1 MMPHNLIF
9 MTGATGVLGQDLVKE
24 LLRTTNAQIALLAR
38 AKNRTSHSDR
48 VKKILTAIGIDSHL
62 GSRVHVIEGDV
73 THHKFGIKK
82 TDLEYLERECKVFY
96 HIAALTALNG
106 TEKECQQINV
116 GGTEHALELAWDL
129 RKRGKLE
136 RFIYFSTAFVAG
148 SVWDHCSKEDGLPA
162 KPVFANYYESSKYKA
177 ETKVREAM
185 AKGLPV
191 TIIRPS
197 IVVGHS
203 ETGVVSDFNVIYPF
217 IKLFAHGVLSKIP
230 THRENTFNIV
240 PIDFVIQATCAIV
253 KDPRSIN
260 KAFHV
265 VAPKPP
271 SIGMLLRVGEEEYST
286 VPPIEVID
294 PKHFL
299 KSKMNAQ
306 EQMVFAMLEPYL
318 GYLNGH
324 LTFDMTNTR
333 EILRGTGIPM
343 PKTDHAFLKTLV
355 RYAVK
360 VGYLAI

>member
-1 MMPHNLIF
+1 MARDLIF
-9 MTGATGVLGQDLVKE
+9 MTGATGVLGQELVKE
-24 LLRTTNAQIALLAR
+24 LLKTTGAEIALLAR
-38 AKNRTSHSDR
+38 AKNRMSHKER
-48 VKKILTAIGIDSHL
+48 VKKILASIGLDSHL
-62 GSRVHVIEGDV
+62 GSRIHVIEGDV

-82 TDLEYLERECKVFY
+82 TDLEYLERECKTFY

-129 RKRGKLE
+129 KKKGKLE

-148 SVWDHCSKEDGLPA
+148 SVWDHCSKEDELPA

-203 ETGVVSDFNVIYPF
+203 ETGEVSEFNVIYPF

-230 THRENTFNIV
+230 THPENTFNIV
-240 PIDFVIQATCAIV
+240 PIDFVIKATCAIV
-253 KDPRSIN
+253 KDPRSVN

-271 SIGMLLRVGEEEYST
+271 SIGMLLKMGKEDYSA

-294 PKHFL
+294 PKHFS
-299 KSKMNAQ
+299 KNKMNPQ
-306 EQMVFAMLEPYL
+306 EQMVFSMMEPYL
-318 GYLNGH
+318 GYLNGQ
-324 LTFDMTNTR
+324 LTFDTTNTR
-333 EILRGTGIPM
+333 EILHSTGISM
-343 PKTDHAFLKTLV
+343 PKTDYAFLKTLV

>member
-1 MMPHNLIF
+1 MMANNLIF

-24 LLRTTNAQIALLAR
+24 LLRTTDAEIAILSR
-38 AKNRTSHSDR
+38 AKNLASHSDG
-48 VKKILTAIGIDSHL
+48 VKKILKAIGLDSHL
-62 GSRVHVIEGDV
+62 GSRIHVIEGDV
-73 THHKFGIKK
+73 TQHKFGIKK
-82 TDLEYLERECKVFY
+82 ADLDYLERECKIFY
-96 HIAALTALNG
+96 HIAAITALNG

-129 RKRGKLE
+129 RKKGKLE

-148 SVWDHCSKEDGLPA
+148 SVWNHCSKEDELPA
-162 KPVFANYYESSKYKA
+162 KPAFANYYESSKYKA

-185 AKGLPV
+185 GQGMPV

-203 ETGVVSDFNVIYPF
+203 ETGVVSEFNVIYPF

-230 THRENTFNIV
+230 THLENTVNIV
-240 PIDFVIQATCAIV
+240 PIDFVIRATCAIV
-253 KDPRSIN
+253 KNPRSIN

-265 VAPKPP
+265 VSPKPP
-271 SIGMLLRVGEEEYST
+271 SIGMLLEMGQKTFASI
-286 VPPIEVID
+286 PPIEVIE

-299 KSKMNAQ
+299 KSKMTRQ
-306 EQMVFAMLEPYL
+306 EQMVFAILEPYL

-324 LTFDMTNTR
+324 LTFDTKNTR
-333 EILRGTGIPM
+333 DILRGTGISL
-343 PKTDHAFLKTLV
+343 PKTDRAFLKTLIG
-355 RYAVK
+355 YAVK

>member
-1 MMPHNLIF
+1 MVRNLIF
-9 MTGATGVLGQDLVKE
+9 MTGATGVLGQELVKE
-24 LLRTTNAQIALLAR
+24 LLQSPDSEIAILVR
-38 AKNRTSHSDR
+38 AKNRASHGER
-48 VKKILTAIGIDSHL
+48 VKKILTAIGVDAHL
-62 GSRVHVIEGDV
+62 GSRIHVIEGDV
-73 THHKFGIKK
+73 THHKFGIRKE
-82 TDLEYLERECKVFY
+82 DLAYLERDCRAFY

-106 TEKECQQINV
+106 TERECQQINV

-129 RKRGKLE
+129 RKKGKLE
-136 RFIYFSTAFVAG
+136 RFVYFSTAFVAG
-148 SVWDHCSKEDGLPA
+148 SVWNHSSKEDVLPA
-162 KPVFANYYESSKYKA
+162 QPAFANYYESSKYKA

-203 ETGVVSDFNVIYPF
+203 ETGAVSDFNVIYPF

-230 THRENTFNIV
+230 THLQNTFNIV
-240 PIDFVIQATCAIV
+240 PIDFVIRATCAIV
-253 KDPRSIN
+253 KDPRSLN

-265 VAPKPP
+265 VAPEPP
-271 SIGMLLRVGEEEYST
+271 SIGMLLKVGEEEYST

-294 PKHFL
+294 PRHF
-299 KSKMNAQ
+299 KKNKMSAQ

-324 LTFDMTNTR
+324 LTFDTTNTR
-333 EILRGTGIPM
+333 EILRGTGIKM
-343 PKTDHAFLKTLV
+343 PKTDRAFLKTLI